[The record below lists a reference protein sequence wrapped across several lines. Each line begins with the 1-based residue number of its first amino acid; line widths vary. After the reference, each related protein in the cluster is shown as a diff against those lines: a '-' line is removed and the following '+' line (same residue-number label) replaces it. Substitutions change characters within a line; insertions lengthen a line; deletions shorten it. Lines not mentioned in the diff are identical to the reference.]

1 MKWNYLD
8 LFSGIGGFRLGLE
21 MAGFQWGWTGHSEID
36 KYANKVYHRHW
47 PESEDLGD
55 VREISISGDWE
66 QQADT
71 EIGRVR
77 GGIKSEGKQP
87 EQSEERRNDIAIRPL
102 QRESSER
109 PDSNQCTKNQL
120 AEREHLDNQRTED
133 SGITTTIQ
141 CSTGTYTFSGRINLI
156 TFGFP
161 CQDLSIA
168 GKRGGLQANRSGL
181 FFEAMRIVRDAKP
194 DYFVFENVK
203 GLFSSNGGFDWL
215 NVLREVADS
224 GYDGQWQLLNTRV
237 YLPQNRER
245 IFFVGYPSGTGGRQ
259 IFPVG
264 ENDERIIEGSKQTA
278 VNTLSAGGH
287 SGGMHSSM
295 TLIQVKALNEPQYG
309 KLVENDICQTM
320 TSQGK
325 AGKGNLIQVG
335 TIGKDSEATRVYSP
349 EGCARTIK
357 DGGGMGAK
365 TGLYEVTAT
374 QLNQS
379 KNFGNCTSK
388 DSFFTLRRCEPNG
401 VSIGSNIRRLTP
413 VECARLQ
420 GFPDDHCHGL
430 SDTQQYKC
438 YGNSVTTLVVKAVG
452 ERILKNE

>member
-47 PESEDLGD
+47 PDSEDLGD

-77 GGIKSEGKQP
+77 GGIKSERKQP
-87 EQSEERRNDIAIRPL
+87 EQSEERGNDI
-102 QRESSER
+102 
-109 PDSNQCTKNQL
+109 
-120 AEREHLDNQRTED
+120 DNQWNSD
-133 SGITTTIQ
+133 STLTTTIQ

-168 GKRGGLQANRSGL
+168 GKRGGLSANRSGL

-264 ENDERIIEGSKQTA
+264 EVLSGTTKTQERTGTERERIW
-278 VNTLSAGGH
+278 SADYTTTIRN
-287 SGGMHSSM
+287 SGVDDGMC
-295 TLIQVKALNEPQYG
+295 T
-309 KLVENDICQTM
+309 
-320 TSQGK
+320 
-325 AGKGNLIQVG
+325 LIQVG

-349 EGCARTIK
+349 DGCARTLK

-365 TGLYEVTAT
+365 TGLYEIKVV
-374 QLNQS
+374 
-379 KNFGNCTSK
+379 GNVYEKGGENGQVYDPSGICRTIKSGETDNP
-388 DSFFTLRRCEPNG
+388 DSG
-401 VSIGSNIRRLTP
+401 GIGSSNAPKITVGNERRIRRLTP

-452 ERILKNE
+452 ERILRNE